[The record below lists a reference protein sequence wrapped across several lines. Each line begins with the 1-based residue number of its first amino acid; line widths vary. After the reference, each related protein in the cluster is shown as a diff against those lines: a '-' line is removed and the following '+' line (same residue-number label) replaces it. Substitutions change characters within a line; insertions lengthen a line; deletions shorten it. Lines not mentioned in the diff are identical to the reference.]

1 MKIATEDFARLAA
14 SAAKVAND
22 KHANPVAKFVRLEA
36 SGGKL
41 RATATDFD
49 YWLERSAP
57 CDGDLPV
64 LLVAA
69 KQLDE
74 VAKALKADTLDVT
87 ADATHLHIKA
97 GKSKRKLAIQPAD
110 AFPTLPEV
118 DGEGVSVERAA
129 LMTALEF
136 CQPYVD
142 AGRGQVFGGVHISN
156 GNSYATDGKAMARY
170 AHGLDMPGVTLAT
183 AFIKALSDNLPDGE
197 IAIVVG
203 ERRIEASWSEGSVAG
218 PLVEG
223 QYPDV
228 ERIIPRDA
236 STTIAVDCDALSRA
250 VAGVKALSDG
260 RNLIALDVGDSVT
273 LTGRATDGEA
283 TDELDA
289 TRDGKPLSIGFNA
302 MYLERIGKGFAKQ
315 GLHIEMN
322 GDSAAAKITSPDDDR
337 KLVVVMPMR
346 I

>member
-41 RATATDFD
+41 RAMATDFD

-64 LLVAA
+64 VLVAA
-69 KQLDE
+69 RQLDE

-118 DGEGVSVERAA
+118 DGEGVSVERAT
-129 LMTALEF
+129 LMAALEF

-142 AGRGQVFGGVHISN
+142 AGRGRCAGRRGVRRAPSTRTAPGALRPVRPDAATPAAPSSRCRPGCA
-156 GNSYATDGKAMARY
+156 GN
-170 AHGLDMPGVTLAT
+170 
-183 AFIKALSDNLPDGE
+183 
-197 IAIVVG
+197 
-203 ERRIEASWSEGSVAG
+203 
-218 PLVEG
+218 
-223 QYPDV
+223 
-228 ERIIPRDA
+228 
-236 STTIAVDCDALSRA
+236 
-250 VAGVKALSDG
+250 
-260 RNLIALDVGDSVT
+260 
-273 LTGRATDGEA
+273 TGR
-283 TDELDA
+283 
-289 TRDGKPLSIGFNA
+289 SIGTA
-302 MYLERIGKGFAKQ
+302 
-315 GLHIEMN
+315 
-322 GDSAAAKITSPDDDR
+322 
-337 KLVVVMPMR
+337 
-346 I
+346 